1 MTLAPDRAGAAR
13 HHARAALRQA
23 RRQRAGPGGVQK
35 KPRAAGGRRRLI
47 RVSVAEVRRFFVAL
61 LWGTARVLIAHVLHW
76 SNWRRHHQALAM
88 FFHYKARNALDYI
101 QL

>member
-1 MTLAPDRAGAAR
+1 M
-13 HHARAALRQA
+13 
-23 RRQRAGPGGVQK
+23 
-35 KPRAAGGRRRLI
+35 I

-61 LWGTARVLIAHVLHW
+61 LWGAGTLLAQVLRW

-88 FFHYKARNALDYI
+88 FFHYKARNALDHL

>member
-1 MTLAPDRAGAAR
+1 M
-13 HHARAALRQA
+13 
-23 RRQRAGPGGVQK
+23 
-35 KPRAAGGRRRLI
+35 I

-61 LWGTARVLIAHVLHW
+61 LWGAGILLTHVLRW

-88 FFHYKARNALDYI
+88 FFHYKTRNALTHL